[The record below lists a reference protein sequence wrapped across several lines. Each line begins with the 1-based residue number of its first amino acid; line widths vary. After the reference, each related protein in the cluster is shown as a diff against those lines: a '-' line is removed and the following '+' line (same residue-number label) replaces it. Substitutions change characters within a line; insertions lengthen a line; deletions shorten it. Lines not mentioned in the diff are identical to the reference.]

1 LLWISIGSQRIGS
14 APPRAEMMEG
24 RTGASRY
31 TLEIIEKH
39 SVEVLLYYRK
49 MKYNSV

>member
-1 LLWISIGSQRIGS
+1 MGS
-14 APPRAEMMEG
+14 APQRAARMYG

-31 TLEIIEKH
+31 TLEIIEKY

-49 MKYNSV
+49 IKYNSV